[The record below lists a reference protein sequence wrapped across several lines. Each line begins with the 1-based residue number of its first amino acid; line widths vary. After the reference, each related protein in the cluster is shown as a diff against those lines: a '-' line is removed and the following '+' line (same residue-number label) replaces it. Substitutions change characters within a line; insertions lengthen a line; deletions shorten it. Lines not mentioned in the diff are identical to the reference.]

1 MYAKRMIVA
10 VFVPMLLAAMACVC
24 GGGSIP
30 GVGNIEATI
39 EAGGELISTAGAG
52 LETAAVAVETLQ
64 VVATDVQIGGS
75 AETSFPLPEGATVM
89 VVSGYQTDSETLIA
103 SSTLTFAELKTFY
116 RDAFT
121 AQGLTERT
129 ILTVEGDWG
138 FSMVFDGAA
147 NGLAIVVQSAD
158 LGDGTRSISVTYT
171 SQ

>member
-24 GGGSIP
+24 GGGGIP
-30 GVGNIEATI
+30 GVGNIQATF
-39 EAGGELISTAGAG
+39 EAGGELMSTAGAG
-52 LETAAVAVETLQ
+52 LETASVGVETLQ
-64 VVATDVQIGGS
+64 AAATGVQVGAGADS
-75 AETSFPLPEGATVM
+75 SFPLPEGATVM
-89 VVSGYQTDSETLIA
+89 VVSGYQTDSEALIA
-103 SSTLTFAELKTFY
+103 STTLTFDELKTFY

-147 NGLAIVVQSAD
+147 NGLATVVQTTD
-158 LGDGTRSISVTYT
+158 LGDGTRSISITYT
-171 SQ
+171 NQ